1 MKKVLILLPELLKL
15 KTKRVL
21 NKKEYYVIEN
31 SFLNSNSKLITFSN
45 DYDILI
51 TTKEMS
57 QNTQSLKTILKKPG
71 KVVLYIYM
79 TI

>member
-1 MKKVLILLPELLKL
+1 MKKVIILLPELLKL

-45 DYDILI
+45 D
-51 TTKEMS
+51 
-57 QNTQSLKTILKKPG
+57 
-71 KVVLYIYM
+71 
-79 TI
+79 